1 MKKILKL
8 TLVLAA
14 VLCSTSVFAQKLAR
28 VNTQEIFALMPETK
42 QMQENLDAFGK
53 ELQEQLEQ
61 IQVEFNNRYAEF
73 EKNQETMNPTVK
85 QMKQA
90 ELQGLQQRY
99 GEFQQIAQQDF
110 QRKQAELAEPIDKK
124 LKASIAKIAKAGG
137 YLGVFDTSVPSLIY
151 FDAAAMTDIS
161 AAVKKDLG
169 IAETPAPAK
178 K

>member
-110 QRKQAELAEPIDKK
+110 QKKQQELALPIQEK
-124 LKASIAKIAKAGG
+124 LDAAIAKVSKAAG
-137 YLGVFDTSVPSLIY
+137 YSAVFDSMAFVY
-151 FDAAAMTDIS
+151 FDEAQVVDINP
-161 AAVKKDLG
+161 AVKKELG
-169 IAETPAPAK
+169 IE
-178 K
+178 

>member
-14 VLCSTSVFAQKLAR
+14 ALCSTSVFAQKMAR
-28 VNTQEIFALMPETK
+28 VNTQELFAIMPETK

-61 IQVEFNNRYAEF
+61 IQVEFNNRLADF
-73 EKNQETMNPTVK
+73 EKNQESMNPTVK

-110 QRKQAELAEPIDKK
+110 QKKQQELALPIQEK
-124 LKASIAKIAKAGG
+124 LDAAIAKVAKAAG
-137 YLGVFDTSVPSLIY
+137 YSAVFDTMAFVY
-151 FDAAAMTDIS
+151 YDEAQVVDING
-161 AAVKKDLG
+161 AVKKELG
-169 IAETPAPAK
+169 IE
-178 K
+178 

>member
-73 EKNQETMNPTVK
+73 EKSQETMNPTVK

-110 QRKQAELAEPIDKK
+110 QKKQQELALPIQEK
-124 LKASIAKIAKAGG
+124 LDAAIAKVSKAAG
-137 YLGVFDTSVPSLIY
+137 YSAVFDSMTFVY
-151 FDAAAMTDIS
+151 FDEAQVVDINP
-161 AAVKKDLG
+161 AVKKELG
-169 IAETPAPAK
+169 IE
-178 K
+178 